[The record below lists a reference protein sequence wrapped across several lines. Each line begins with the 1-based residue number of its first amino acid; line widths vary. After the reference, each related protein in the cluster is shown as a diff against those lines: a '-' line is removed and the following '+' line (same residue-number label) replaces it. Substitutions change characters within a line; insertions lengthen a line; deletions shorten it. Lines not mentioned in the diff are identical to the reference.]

1 MLFEQIQN
9 YLQKPMVER
18 SMGSEIIGCLFIF
31 FVMALIWLIGQVIYQ
46 IEEKVGKNKWKR
58 K

>member
-18 SMGSEIIGCLFIF
+18 STGSEIIGCLFIF
-31 FVMALIWLIGQVIYQ
+31 LVIVFIWFIGQVIYQ

>member
-1 MLFEQIQN
+1 MFDQIQM
-9 YLQKPMVER
+9 YLQKPMEER
-18 SMGSEIIGCLFIF
+18 SAGSEIIGCLFIF
-31 FVMALIWLIGQVIYQ
+31 LVMALIWLIGQVIYQ

>member
-1 MLFEQIQN
+1 MFDQIQM
-9 YLQKPMVER
+9 YLQKPMEER
-18 SMGSEIIGCLFIF
+18 SVGFEIIGCLFIF